1 MRDMKPVQSS
11 LKKWMQ
17 ENENFKERH
26 LQMKEETL
34 NDPKIQRFLSAHPN
48 LSEQEIDV
56 NLNKLYE
63 YKTQSIQ
70 CSRCSSL
77 DSCKNVLKGYTPI
90 LYVEND
96 KIHLAYEKCQ
106 NRLVYEQDQEKHDL
120 IQSLYMPK
128 DILQASIGK
137 VENDEKR
144 RPAIRQLLQFIEQ
157 TRSKDLPC
165 KGFYYYGPFGVVKT
179 YFIVVLANVFTKQYL
194 SLWF

>member
-26 LQMKEETL
+26 LQMKQETL
-34 NDPKIQRFLSAHPN
+34 NDPRVQSFLSSHPN
-48 LSEQEIDV
+48 LSEREIDV

-63 YKTQSIQ
+63 YKTQSKQ
-70 CSRCSSL
+70 CSHCNSL
-77 DSCKNVLKGYTPI
+77 NGCQNVLKGYTPI

-106 NRLVYEQDQEKHDL
+106 SRLNYEKHQEQHDL

-128 DILQASIGK
+128 DTLQATVGQIR
-137 VENDEKR
+137 NDDEKR
-144 RPAIRQLLQFIEQ
+144 GPAILKLHHFIEQ
-157 TRSKDLPC
+157 TKKGDLPA
-165 KGFYYYGPFGVVKT
+165 KGIYFYGPFGV
-179 YFIVVLANVFTKQYL
+179 
-194 SLWF
+194 